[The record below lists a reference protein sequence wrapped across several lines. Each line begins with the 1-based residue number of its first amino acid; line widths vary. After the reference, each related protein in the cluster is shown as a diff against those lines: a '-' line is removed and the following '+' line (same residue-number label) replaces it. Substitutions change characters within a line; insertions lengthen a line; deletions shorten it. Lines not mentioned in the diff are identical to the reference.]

1 LIFVII
7 PQTPPAPKV
16 LKKVMRADGPGQSS
30 LLLLD
35 VVDILNESHIS
46 YAVIGALAASF
57 YGTIRAS
64 LDADALVFF
73 KKTEKGS
80 QNLLNELARAG
91 FLATQKQ
98 GDADDPVVGVIN
110 IQDNY
115 NNRVDLLL
123 GIRRMPEDIF
133 SRTINSPFLGSQVRI
148 VGLEDFIAMKIFAG
162 GPQDT
167 EDVKNV
173 LEVSSGK
180 IDVTLLKK
188 LALNYRKV
196 ELKKLETL
204 MKGV

>member
-1 LIFVII
+1 
-7 PQTPPAPKV
+7 
-16 LKKVMRADGPGQSS
+16 MRANGPGQSS

-35 VVDILNESHIS
+35 VVDILNKSHIS

-64 LDADALVFF
+64 MDADVLIFL
-73 KKTEKGS
+73 KKAEKGT
-80 QNLLNELARAG
+80 QNLLNELVRAG
-91 FLATQKQ
+91 FQATQRQ

-133 SRTINSPFLGSQVRI
+133 SRTINSPFLGSQIRI
-148 VGLEDFIAMKIFAG
+148 VGLEDFVAMKIFAG

-173 LEVSSGK
+173 LEVSAEK
-180 IDVTLLKK
+180 INVTLLRK
-188 LALNYRKV
+188 LTLNYGKV

>member
-7 PQTPPAPKV
+7 PQTPPTQKALRKI
-16 LKKVMRADGPGQSS
+16 MRANGPGQSS

-35 VVDILNESHIS
+35 VVDILNKSHIS

-64 LDADALVFF
+64 MDADVLIFL
-73 KKTEKGS
+73 KKAEKGT
-80 QNLLNELARAG
+80 QNLLNELVRAG
-91 FLATQKQ
+91 FLATQRQ

-133 SRTINSPFLGSQVRI
+133 SRTINSPFLGSQIRI
-148 VGLEDFIAMKIFAG
+148 VGLEDFVAMKIFAG

-173 LEVSSGK
+173 LEVSAEK
-180 IDVTLLKK
+180 INVTLLRK
-188 LALNYRKV
+188 LTLNYGKV